1 MIENEVFEEQPKS
14 ESDEQKEVVASQ
26 SNEGSSLG
34 KFKDQESL
42 LEAYNNL
49 QAEFT
54 RKCQKLSQLEK
65 DMSAQKQPVYMEEN
79 WQQKVSDFL
88 SSHAEAKQFASE
100 ISQKIIENPSL
111 YSGENALNLAWADI
125 ISKKYVSPQDMMS
138 DDKFVNDYVLSNEH
152 IKKKVLEGYLN
163 DLRKNKLP
171 PIQTSHSG
179 KVTFQTPKVANTLN
193 EAKKLVEDMLK
204 AN

>member
-26 SNEGSSLG
+26 SSEGSSLG

-65 DMSAQKQPVYMEEN
+65 DMSVPKEPVYMEDN

-88 SSHAEAKQFASE
+88 STHAEAKQFASE

-138 DDKFVNDYVLSNEH
+138 DDKFVNDYVLSNEQ

-193 EAKKLVEDMLK
+193 EAKKLVEDLLK

>member
-26 SNEGSSLG
+26 SSEGSSLG

-65 DMSAQKQPVYMEEN
+65 DMSVPKEPVYMEDN

-88 SSHAEAKQFASE
+88 STHAEAKQFASE

-138 DDKFVNDYVLSNEH
+138 DDKFVNNYVLSNEQ